1 MLGRVL
7 TVSVICGG
15 LAAAGIFAPFVF
27 GQDPAYAIPV
37 QILRAL
43 GVIGFI
49 GALISLFRYTG
60 DSAPVGDEVYS
71 TPLVAPRTLD
81 GDPLSAA
88 APLTERIEAAAEASK
103 RYGRTLGLI
112 YYDLDIYADIERAYG
127 EARAEAFLDSVVASL
142 RARLRNTDGIARQGK
157 GRFVVCIVLLP
168 EKAALESIR
177 NRLSAAL
184 QAVEVD
190 APAEASRAFDVGL
203 SIYPMGGYTGEDM
216 IATARDHCEEARSER
231 LRSEIRQRRATAA
244 AGRASRRKADMRN
257 DEEEAAQPGLVIGGV
272 RR

>member
-37 QILRAL
+37 QILRVL
-43 GVIGFI
+43 GVLGFI
-49 GALISLFRYTG
+49 GALISLFRFTG
-60 DSAPVGDEVYS
+60 DSAPIGDEVYT
-71 TPLVAPRTLD
+71 TPLAAPRTLD
-81 GDPLSAA
+81 GNPLAGA
-88 APLTERIEAAAEASK
+88 APLTDRIEAAAEASK
-103 RYGRTLGLI
+103 RFGRTLGLI
-112 YYDLDIYADIERAYG
+112 YYNLDAYAHVERAHG
-127 EARAEAFLDSVVASL
+127 EARADAFMDSVVASL
-142 RARLRNTDGIARQGK
+142 SARLRNTDLIARQGK

-177 NRLSAAL
+177 NRLNAAL
-184 QAVEVD
+184 YAVEVD
-190 APAEASRAFDVGL
+190 SPAEASRAFDVGL
-203 SIYPMGGYTGEDM
+203 SIYPMGGYTGEDL

-231 LRSEIRQRRATAA
+231 QRAEIRERRAAAA
-244 AGRASRRKADMRN
+244 AGRVSKREAKAPK
-257 DEEEAAQPGLVIGGV
+257 DEDVAQPGLVIGGV